1 MLLFGFNS
9 QLVTNMKIKETLTDE
24 AILVEIGERLVRRR
38 LEFNLTQAALAK
50 EAGVGKRTLERVE
63 AGATAQLTTI
73 IRLLRVLDLLPK
85 LDQILPESK
94 PGPIEVMSSKGKLRK
109 RASSQGRGSQKE
121 ESWTWGDEQ

>member
-1 MLLFGFNS
+1 
-9 QLVTNMKIKETLTDE
+9 MKIENALTDE
-24 AILVEIGERLVRRR
+24 TILVEIGERLVRRR

-73 IRLLRVLDLLPK
+73 IRLFRVLGLLPI

-94 PGPIEVMSSKGKLRK
+94 PTPIEVMTRKGKARK
-109 RASSQGRGSQKE
+109 RASSRGRGSKKE
-121 ESWTWGDEQ
+121 ESWTWGDDG

>member
-1 MLLFGFNS
+1 
-9 QLVTNMKIKETLTDE
+9 MKILDALTDE

-50 EAGVGKRTLERVE
+50 EAGVSKRTLERVE

-73 IRLLRVLDLLPK
+73 IRLFRVLDLLPS

-94 PGPIEVMSSKGKLRK
+94 PGPIEVMTRKGKVRK
-109 RASSQGRGSQKE
+109 RASSNGRVSKKE
-121 ESWTWGDEQ
+121 EKWTWGNDE

>member
-1 MLLFGFNS
+1 
-9 QLVTNMKIKETLTDE
+9 MKIKNTLTDE
-24 AILVEIGERLVRRR
+24 AVLVEIGERLVRRR

-73 IRLLRVLDLLPK
+73 IRLFRVLGLLPI

-94 PGPIEVMSSKGKLRK
+94 PTPIEVMTRKGKARK
-109 RASSQGRGSQKE
+109 RASSRGRGSKKE
-121 ESWTWGDEQ
+121 ESWTWGDDG

>member
-1 MLLFGFNS
+1 
-9 QLVTNMKIKETLTDE
+9 MKIENALTDE
-24 AILVEIGERLVRRR
+24 TILVEIGERLVRRR

-73 IRLLRVLDLLPK
+73 IRLFRVLGLLPI

-94 PGPIEVMSSKGKLRK
+94 PTPIEVMTRKGKARK
-109 RASSQGRGSQKE
+109 RASSRGRGSKKE
-121 ESWTWGDEQ
+121 ESWTWGDDE

>member
-1 MLLFGFNS
+1 
-9 QLVTNMKIKETLTDE
+9 MKIENALTDE
-24 AILVEIGERLVRRR
+24 TILVEIGERLVRRR

-73 IRLLRVLDLLPK
+73 IRLFRVLGLLPI

-94 PGPIEVMSSKGKLRK
+94 PTPIEVMTRKGKARK
-109 RASSQGRGSQKE
+109 RASSRGRGSKKE
-121 ESWTWGDEQ
+121 ESWTWGDDK